1 MTPTSKTISTITRD
15 MRKLE
20 APTNNIYES
29 ISIISKR
36 ANHLSEKLKEE
47 MTDELSHFEHADGME
62 EMSENREQIE
72 MAIKYERMTKPH
84 VIATEEFLNGKLFF
98 KNPSKK

>member
-1 MTPTSKTISTITRD
+1 MNIYKSNNLPLDQNKYSLLYSELNSYFTPFNLISEELTNNLLIEKNVNTSISTIID
-15 MRKLE
+15 NL
-20 APTNNIYES
+20 
-29 ISIISKR
+29 
-36 ANHLSEKLKEE
+36 EE
-47 MTDELSHFEHADGME
+47 MY
-62 EMSENREQIE
+62 ENREQIE